1 MPTKGKAG
9 GAKDNRREMMKD
21 EISVS

>member
-21 EISVS
+21 ETRVS